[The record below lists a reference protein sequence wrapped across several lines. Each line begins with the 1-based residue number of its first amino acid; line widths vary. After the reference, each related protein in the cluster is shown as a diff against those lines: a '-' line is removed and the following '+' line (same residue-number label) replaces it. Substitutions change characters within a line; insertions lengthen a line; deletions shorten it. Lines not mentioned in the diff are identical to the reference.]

1 MTNEKNTTNKLNE
14 LISQEHDKLNAIEKE
29 RDLSIQEVKNIKD
42 KLNKSENDYHELKTS
57 SGSEITAL
65 RGDIEKL
72 NKSHEKELKTAVKE
86 NKELEKQVQTLEVK
100 LDISIKS
107 ADKLQA
113 EIKSLRDAEKEANK
127 RADMLEGKLDALSN
141 TNSN

>member
-1 MTNEKNTTNKLNE
+1 M
-14 LISQEHDKLNAIEKE
+14 
-29 RDLSIQEVKNIKD
+29 
-42 KLNKSENDYHELKTS
+42 
-57 SGSEITAL
+57 
-65 RGDIEKL
+65 
-72 NKSHEKELKTAVKE
+72 
-86 NKELEKQVQTLEVK
+86 QTLEVK

-127 RADMLEGKLDALSN
+127 RADLLEGKLDALSN